1 LIKIKALRSYYLEF
15 PLVDPVLTSFGVMKS
30 RPCIIIELED
40 YHHNIGY
47 GEIWCN
53 FPSDGATY
61 RFNLLNNVYHSN
73 IVGCEFSN
81 PDNFIERIT
90 EKFKTLFVQS
100 GDMGSFYNINSGLDC
115 AIWDLFAKNQK
126 LPLNKLLNPDS
137 KNDISVYASGINPS
151 QSHEQIAVAKS
162 MGIKAF
168 KVKIGFN
175 HSLDIDL
182 LESLDNYFTNDEMM
196 MLDVNQGWNFQEAA
210 KYLKILEDYNF
221 SWIEEPI
228 SALSSQAEI
237 KNIIKSTSCDL
248 AFGENITS
256 FDEFISLSQNNKSKY
271 IQPDL
276 TKYGGISLINNL
288 SKKIQNNKIWL
299 HFLGGSVGLLT
310 SAHIM
315 AAINPSAYLETDINI
330 NPLRTSVL
338 KNELNIENGKIHIN
352 DDYGIGGPLNFDT
365 VNKYLV
371 LSNA

>member
-1 LIKIKALRSYYLEF
+1 MIKIKSLRSYYLEF
-15 PLVDPVLTSFGVMKS
+15 PLVDPVLTSFGVIKS
-30 RPCIIIELED
+30 RPCIITELED

>member
-1 LIKIKALRSYYLEF
+1 M
-15 PLVDPVLTSFGVMKS
+15 VDPVLTSFGVMKS

-53 FPSDGATY
+53 FPSDGASY

-151 QSHEQIAVAKS
+151 QSNEQIAVAKS

>member
-1 LIKIKALRSYYLEF
+1 LIKIKSLRSYYLEF
-15 PLVDPVLTSFGVMKS
+15 PLTNPVITSFGVMKS

-40 YHHNIGY
+40 FNKNIGY

-53 FPSDGATY
+53 FPSDGASY
-61 RFNLLNNVYHSN
+61 RFHLLNSIYHKN

-81 PDNFIERIT
+81 PNKLIDKISEN
-90 EKFKTLFVQS
+90 FKTLFVQS
-100 GDMGSFYNINSGLDC
+100 GDLGSFRNINAGIDC
-115 AIWDLFAKNQK
+115 AFWDLFAKNQK

-137 KNDISVYASGINPS
+137 KNHISVYASGINPS
-151 QSHEQIAVAKS
+151 ASHEQIAVAKS

-175 HSLDIDL
+175 HSLDMDL
-182 LESLDNYFTNDEMM
+182 LESLDNYFANDEMM
-196 MLDVNQGWNFQEAA
+196 MLDVNQGWNIKEALR
-210 KYLKILEDYNF
+210 YLNLLEGFNF

-228 SALSSQAEI
+228 SALSSQDEF
-237 KNIIKSTSCDL
+237 KNVINSTSCDL
-248 AFGENITS
+248 AFGENINS

-288 SKKIQNNKIWL
+288 SKKIQTNKIWL
-299 HFLGGSVGLLT
+299 HFLGGGVGLLT

-315 AAINPSAYLETDINI
+315 SAINPSAYLETDINI
-330 NPLRTSVL
+330 NPLRTSL
-338 KNELNIENGKIHIN
+338 FHNELNIENGKISFN

-365 VNKYLV
+365 INKYLV
-371 LSNA
+371 SSNV

>member
-1 LIKIKALRSYYLEF
+1 MIKIKSLRSYYLEF

-288 SKKIQNNKIWL
+288 SKKIQNKKIWL

>member
-1 LIKIKALRSYYLEF
+1 
-15 PLVDPVLTSFGVMKS
+15 
-30 RPCIIIELED
+30 
-40 YHHNIGY
+40 
-47 GEIWCN
+47 
-53 FPSDGATY
+53 
-61 RFNLLNNVYHSN
+61 
-73 IVGCEFSN
+73 
-81 PDNFIERIT
+81 
-90 EKFKTLFVQS
+90 
-100 GDMGSFYNINSGLDC
+100 
-115 AIWDLFAKNQK
+115 
-126 LPLNKLLNPDS
+126 
-137 KNDISVYASGINPS
+137 
-151 QSHEQIAVAKS
+151 

>member
-1 LIKIKALRSYYLEF
+1 MIKIKSLRSYYLEF

-53 FPSDGATY
+53 FPSDGASY
-61 RFNLLNNVYHSN
+61 RFDLLNNVYHSN

-299 HFLGGSVGLLT
+299 HFLGGSVGLFT

>member
-1 LIKIKALRSYYLEF
+1 MIKIKSLRSYYLEF
-15 PLVDPVLTSFGVMKS
+15 PLTNPVITSFGVMKS
-30 RPCIIIELED
+30 RPCVIIELED
-40 YHHNIGY
+40 FNKNIGY

-53 FPSDGATY
+53 FPSDGASY
-61 RFNLLNNVYHSN
+61 RFHLLNSIYHKN

-81 PDNFIERIT
+81 PNKLIDKISEN
-90 EKFKTLFVQS
+90 FKTLFVQS
-100 GDMGSFYNINSGLDC
+100 GDLGSFRNINAGIDC
-115 AIWDLFAKNQK
+115 AFWDLFAKNQK

-137 KNDISVYASGINPS
+137 KNHISVYASGINPS
-151 QSHEQIAVAKS
+151 ASHEQIAAAKS

-175 HSLDIDL
+175 HSLDMDL
-182 LESLDNYFTNDEMM
+182 LESLDNYFANDEMM
-196 MLDVNQGWNFQEAA
+196 MLDVNQGWNIKEALH
-210 KYLKILEDYNF
+210 YLNVLEGFNF

-228 SALSSQAEI
+228 SALSSQDEF
-237 KNIIKSTSCDL
+237 KNVINSTSCDL
-248 AFGENITS
+248 AFGENINS

-288 SKKIQNNKIWL
+288 SKKIHTNKIWL
-299 HFLGGSVGLLT
+299 HFLGGGVGLLT

-315 AAINPSAYLETDINI
+315 SAINPSAYLETDINI
-330 NPLRTSVL
+330 NPLRTSL
-338 KNELNIENGKIHIN
+338 FHNELNIENGKISFN

-371 LSNA
+371 SSHI

>member
-1 LIKIKALRSYYLEF
+1 MIKIKSLRSYYLEF
-15 PLVDPVLTSFGVMKS
+15 PLVDPVLTSFGVMNS

-315 AAINPSAYLETDINI
+315 AATNPSAYLETDINI

>member
-1 LIKIKALRSYYLEF
+1 
-15 PLVDPVLTSFGVMKS
+15 MNS

-137 KNDISVYASGINPS
+137 KNHISVYASGINPN
-151 QSHEQIAVAKS
+151 EVYDKIKIARS

-168 KVKIGFN
+168 KIKIGFN
-175 HSLDIDL
+175 HSLDVDL
-182 LESLDNYFTNDEMM
+182 LNLLKGYLSDDEMF
-196 MLDVNQGWNFQEAA
+196 MLDANQGWTIDEASN
-210 KYLKILEDYNF
+210 YLKILEDYNF

-228 SALSSQAEI
+228 SALSSQDEFNNVI
-237 KNIIKSTSCDL
+237 NSTSCDL
-248 AFGENITS
+248 AFGENITN

-276 TKYGGISLINNL
+276 NKYGGISLINNL
-288 SKKIQNNKIWL
+288 SKKIQTNKIWL
-299 HFLGGSVGLLT
+299 HFLGGGVGLLS

-315 AAINPSAYLETDINI
+315 SAINPSAYLETDINI
-330 NPLRTSVL
+330 NPLRTSL
-338 KNELNIENGKIHIN
+338 FHNELNIENGKISFN

-365 VNKYLV
+365 INKYLV
-371 LSNA
+371 SSNV

>member
-1 LIKIKALRSYYLEF
+1 MIKIKSLRFYYLEF